1 MSYDLSR
8 VVAELMLEP
17 EELLEVYQSFFRET
31 RQNLVN
37 CHKALATANHDTLP
51 GIFHSIKGS
60 ALNLRM
66 TELAELLLEMENLY
80 NKGNLREVAQ
90 RIPDLEQKVRSIES
104 SVIRYYSANFFSGYE
119 NCPNEYDRS
128 SN

>member
-1 MSYDLSR
+1 MSYDLSK

-17 EELLEVYQSFFRET
+17 EDLLEVYQSFFRET

-37 CHKALATANHDTLP
+37 CHKALATANYDTLP

-66 TELAELLLEMENLY
+66 TELAELILEMENLCK
-80 NKGNLREVAQ
+80 KGDLRQLVQ
-90 RIPDLEQKVRSIES
+90 RIPNLEQKVTSIES
-104 SVIRYYSANFFSGYE
+104 SVIRYYSANF
-119 NCPNEYDRS
+119 
-128 SN
+128 